1 MTQEQTKQLLCTQ
14 HRNLLYI
21 ILHFGNGAMLL
32 PQLRAFCLARGLY
45 SNGQAVNRA
54 VRELREAAILA
65 RQTWIDNNSDLVLCR
80 KYVYCFFSGKT
91 REEVATPRR
100 PNTMAP
106 YILQARKVD
115 WLLSIMEKDG
125 LTTLESVEKYLLSHG
140 CTMFLRLPDLQGYYQ
155 RNASILAQAS
165 PKNYGAQVEQLKA
178 STEQRSSLARGEPIS
193 SMPADSA
200 PVITLEKPHR
210 RGLYIIGIF
219 PKKQTICFALFA
231 GRETTAQKVMDWVID
246 THLWVISLLPS
257 YRTVLYVYALDANHA
272 GALKSA
278 LTAVAPGTKQTP
290 YYRYRLEGQKLAGR
304 VQLGVED
311 SNFVTNWCGGVCRTT
326 QSH

>member
-1 MTQEQTKQLLCTQ
+1 MTQEKTKYLLCTQ

-21 ILHFGNGAMLL
+21 ILRFGNGAMLL
-32 PQLRAFCLARGLY
+32 PQLRAFCLTLGLY
-45 SNGQAVNRA
+45 ANGQAVNRA

-65 RQTWIDNNSDLVLCR
+65 RQTWIDNNSDLILCR
-80 KYVYCFFSGKT
+80 KYVYCFFSGKA

-115 WLLSIMEKDG
+115 WLLSIMEKEG
-125 LTTLESVEKYLLSHG
+125 LNTLESVEKYLLDHN
-140 CTMFLRLPDLQGYYQ
+140 CTVFLRLPALTDFYKRY
-155 RNASILAQAS
+155 ASLLAQTS
-165 PKNYGAQVEQLKA
+165 PQNYRAQVEQLKA
-178 STEQRSSLARGEPIS
+178 GTEQRSRLARGEPIS
-193 SMPADSA
+193 SMPADSV
-200 PVITLEKPHR
+200 PVTTLEKPHR
-210 RGLYIIGIF
+210 RGLYIIGVF

-231 GRETTAQKVMDWVID
+231 GRETTAQTVMDWVID
-246 THLWVISLLPS
+246 THLWVVSLLPS
-257 YRTVLYVYALDANHA
+257 YSTILYVHTLDANHA

-278 LTAVAPGTKQTP
+278 LTATAPGTAQTP

-304 VQLGVED
+304 VQLGVTD
-311 SNFVTNWCGGVCRTT
+311 SHFIENWCGGVCRTI